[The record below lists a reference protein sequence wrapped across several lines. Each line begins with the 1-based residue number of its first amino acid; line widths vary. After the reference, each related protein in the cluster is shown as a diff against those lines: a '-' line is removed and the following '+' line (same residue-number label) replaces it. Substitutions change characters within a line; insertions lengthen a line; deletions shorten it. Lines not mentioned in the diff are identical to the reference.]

1 MHGTNVPLLRD
12 CGVLFA
18 GHRAPCRLIV
28 LICVFVLAGAAP
40 LFAQAQESKYPGRPR
55 YPEGLLALRGAAGV
69 SKYMGE
75 FTDNSIKTLFAFS
88 GVYAIVPSFGI
99 GLSAE
104 VGQLG
109 YNRRWRRST
118 QSTYTWQ
125 FGDLNQVDRSTTIST
140 YLLDAVINF
149 FPRKYANVYAM
160 AGAGVTLYDPQ
171 DYRENAV
178 TDRPKSDKFATLSLM
193 AGLGTDV
200 FLTRW
205 IAASLE
211 FRYHHLGSDKLDAFP
226 SGELAEKAQL
236 TDNERADDAMDS
248 YFGLTLGAKFFLFE
262 EKDIDGDLLLNDEE
276 ESLGT
281 NPYDVD
287 TDGDGLSDYEEV
299 RVYSTNPT
307 LRDSD
312 ADGLSDYVEVL
323 KYRTDAADRDSDQD
337 GLTDADEATKHN
349 TDPLAPDTDSD
360 GLVDG
365 REVELGSNPLLFD
378 TDRDG
383 IGDGEEVHTYG
394 TSPINADTDGDG
406 LGDGEEVNN
415 WRTDPLRP
423 DTDTDGLADGEEALK
438 YHTDPLKVD
447 TDGDTL
453 DDYTELRVVG
463 TDPLKRDTDSDAI
476 NDNVDKCPLQPE
488 VYNGYQDTD
497 GCPDVSF
504 AGGGGSGGS
513 GAPGTSRK
521 LSMKPGGVL
530 SFLDIDTVRIYE
542 GSIVTLFGVNFEV
555 DKADIRPESV
565 PILEEN
571 AKLFALYPE
580 MEIEIRGHT
589 DSDAS
594 EEHNLDLSDRR
605 AKSVRTFLSDM
616 GIPADRMRTKG
627 FGESSP
633 IAPNTDAIGKARN
646 RRIEFFIV
654 KLGRRID
661 EQGGIDP
668 TRQAPVP
675 APRR

>member
-1 MHGTNVPLLRD
+1 MRGNQASQSTGNRRRRAAPGSLLTQSLLLA
-12 CGVLFA
+12 CLL
-18 GHRAPCRLIV
+18 C
-28 LICVFVLAGAAP
+28 AGAVP
-40 LFAQAQESKYPGRPR
+40 VLHAQATESKYPGRPR
-55 YPEGLLALRGAAGV
+55 YPEGLLALRGGIGM

-75 FTDNSIKTLFAFS
+75 FTDRSVATSFFFS
-88 GVYAIVPSFGI
+88 GVYSIVPTFGV

-104 VGQLG
+104 VGELH

-118 QSTYTWQ
+118 QSTYAWQ
-125 FGDLNQVDRSTTIST
+125 FGDLNQVDRTSGFAT
-140 YLLDAVINF
+140 YMFDLNINF
-149 FPRKYANVYAM
+149 FPRKFFNVYAV

-171 DYRENAV
+171 DYRDNAV
-178 TDRPKSDKFATLSLM
+178 TERPKNDKFATLTLQG
-193 AGLGTDV
+193 GLGTDA
-200 FLTRW
+200 FIMRNL
-205 IAASLE
+205 ALGLE
-211 FRYHHLGSDKLDAFP
+211 LRYHHLGSDMVDAFP

-236 TDNERADDAMDS
+236 TNTERADDAMDS
-248 YFGLTLGAKFFLFE
+248 FFTLTFGVKYFLFE

-276 ESLGT
+276 EQLGS

-299 RVYSTNPT
+299 RVYKTNPT

-312 ADGLSDYVEVL
+312 ADGLNDYVEVL
-323 KYRTDAADRDSDQD
+323 KYRTDAAIPDSDGD
-337 GLTDADEATKHN
+337 GLSDADEATKYN

-360 GLVDG
+360 GLIDG
-365 REVELGSNPLLFD
+365 REVAIGSNPLLFD

-383 IGDGEEVHTYG
+383 LGDGEEANTYG

-406 LGDGEEVNN
+406 LSDGSEVND
-415 WRTDPLRP
+415 WRTDPVKP
-423 DTDTDGLADGEEALK
+423 DTDGDGLSDGEEAIK
-438 YHTDPLKVD
+438 YHTDPLKTD

-504 AGGGGSGGS
+504 AGGGGGS
-513 GAPGTSRK
+513 GAPGASGK

-580 MEIEIRGHT
+580 MQIEIRGHT

-605 AKSVRTFLSDM
+605 AKSVRTFLMDL
-616 GIPADRMRTKG
+616 GIPGDRMLTKG

-646 RRIEFFIV
+646 RRIEFYIV

-661 EQGGIDP
+661 ERGGIDP
-668 TRQAPVP
+668 TRQAPIP